1 MRPESVA
8 HDMNLRFLLRANV
21 GAGEF
26 DPGRP
31 HAAAAAV
38 AAVEV
43 PVVDAHHLQ
52 VAPQTD
58 VAILSLEGRVF
69 WRKSSFNFNC
79 LMLTLLSKFLC
90 FS

>member
-1 MRPESVA
+1 MYY
-8 HDMNLRFLLRANV
+8 LRFLLRANV

-58 VAILSLEGRVF
+58 VALVSLEGRVF
-69 WRKSSFNFNC
+69 WTGGKVRSFTFNC
-79 LMLTLLSKFLC
+79 LMLTLLSKFL
-90 FS
+90 